1 MNNQSIDPD
10 TDDCKAISQ
19 NYRQPVLD
27 ENFEQEG
34 VVHGAFIDM
43 IMNIAAKSSYLNEG
57 HKGAQPAE
65 WNKNTFQH
73 LG

>member
-1 MNNQSIDPD
+1 M
-10 TDDCKAISQ
+10 SQ
-19 NYRQPVLD
+19 NYRREPVLD

-43 IMNIAAKSSYLNEG
+43 IMNIAAKSSYLNDG

-65 WNKNTFQH
+65 
-73 LG
+73 

>member
-1 MNNQSIDPD
+1 MSFCPD
-10 TDDCKAISQ
+10 TDGCKAMSQ
-19 NYRQPVLD
+19 NYREPVPD

-43 IMNIAAKSSYLNEG
+43 IMHIAAKSSYSNDC

-65 WNKNTFQH
+65 
-73 LG
+73 